1 MQGMTRALGVDIGT
15 TNVKVALVEAD
26 GTPVATASRPLTFTL
41 AGDTAEQDTESVWRT
56 LGDAISEVTAG
67 QTGVDTVGICS
78 QYSSIVPL
86 DANARPVAPMLMWQD
101 LRGTDHS
108 FEILARHEQAFMTFV
123 DRHGIPPIGSGLS
136 LGHILHYQLD
146 RPDVHAQTAAYV
158 EAMDAV
164 TARLTGRITANQH
177 TSFMVQCC
185 DNRTLGATQYDD
197 DLVQLSGVDATRLP
211 ELVRV
216 DEAIDT
222 VLPEIGD
229 ALGLAR
235 GATVYAGANDTAT
248 VAVGTGAFR
257 PGRAGLAIGTT
268 SVLVDE
274 VAGFRVDL
282 EHQILSMPGPYPD
295 RYVVCAENGLGGKV
309 LEHMLHNVV
318 FAADELADHSSATP
332 FAKLDDAL
340 RATGP
345 GAGGVLF
352 LPWLR
357 GASAPQSS
365 SAMRGGFVHMS
376 LDTTRRDLVRAVCEG
391 VAHNLRALLPHVE
404 AFSGEPIE
412 EIAFVGGAARSAA
425 WCQVLA
431 DVLDRPIVA
440 LAQPDGAV
448 ARATALLAL
457 ERAGALTRADLDQE
471 PRSGSTT
478 YEPDPQS
485 RSLYADRHVQFEAA
499 YAALLPISEALG

>member
-1 MQGMTRALGVDIGT
+1 MTRALGVDIGT
-15 TNVKVALVEAD
+15 TNVKVALVESD
-26 GTPVATASRPLTFTL
+26 GTPVASAARPLTFRL
-41 AGDTAEQDTESVWRT
+41 DGETAEQDTEAVWQT
-56 LGDAISEVTAG
+56 LGDAIREVTTG
-67 QTGVDTVGICS
+67 QKGVDTVGVCS
-78 QYSSIVPL
+78 QYSSIVPV
-86 DANARPVAPMLMWQD
+86 DAAARPVAPMLMWQD

-108 FEILARHEQAFMTFV
+108 FGILARHEHAFATFV
-123 DRHGIPPIGSGLS
+123 ERHGIPPIGSGLS

-158 EAMDAV
+158 EAMDAM
-164 TARLTGRITANQH
+164 TARLTGRITASQH

-185 DNRTLGATQYDD
+185 DNRALGATQYDD
-197 DLVQLSGVDATRLP
+197 DLVELSGVDRTRLP

-216 DEAIDT
+216 DEAVGT
-222 VLPEIGD
+222 VLPSLGET
-229 ALGLAR
+229 LGLAPD
-235 GATVYAGANDTAT
+235 ATVFAGTNDTAT

-274 VAGFRVDL
+274 VAAFRVDL
-282 EHQILSMPGPYPD
+282 EHQILSMPGPFTD

-309 LEHMLHNVV
+309 LEHVLHNVV
-318 FAADELADHSSATP
+318 FAADELADHRSDAP
-332 FAKLDDAL
+332 FATLDDAL
-340 RATGP
+340 HATEP

-404 AFSGEPIE
+404 AFTGDPIE

-440 LAQPDGAV
+440 LAHPDGAV

-457 ERAGALTRADLDQE
+457 ERAGAMTRADLDQE
-471 PRSGSTT
+471 PRSGSTR
-478 YEPDPQS
+478 YEPGPQT

-499 YAALLPISEALG
+499 YAALLPISEALGQ